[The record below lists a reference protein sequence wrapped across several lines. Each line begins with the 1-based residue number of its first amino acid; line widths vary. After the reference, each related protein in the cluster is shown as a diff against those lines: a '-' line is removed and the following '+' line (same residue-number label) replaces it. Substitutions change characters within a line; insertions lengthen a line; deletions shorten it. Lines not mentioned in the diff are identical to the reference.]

1 MFINFAD
8 CIFGMATETDVN
20 DFVSLIDKRIEW
32 MEQNGIKQWNLFGY
46 KQRYFFAY
54 FKREA
59 DLGHMYVLKD
69 NDSRIIA
76 GAVLLESDPRWQQND
91 PQKPSL
97 YVHNF
102 ASLLCV
108 KGAGK
113 ELLRRIEFLAL
124 QKKKVCVRLDVIISN
139 DKLNSCYNDMGY
151 YLIGTIVEGEYHGN
165 LREKTL
171 NG

>member
-8 CIFGMATETDVN
+8 CIFAKAAETDVK

-32 MEQNGIKQWNLFGY
+32 MEQNDIKQWNSFGY
-46 KQRYFFAY
+46 KQRYSYAY

-59 DLGHMYVLKD
+59 DSGHLYVLRD

-76 GAVLLESDPRWQQND
+76 GAVLLESDPRWQKND

-102 ASLLCV
+102 ASLLSV

-113 ELLRRIEFLAL
+113 ELLRKIECLAL
-124 QKKKVCVRLDVIISN
+124 QKMKVCVRLDVIISN
-139 DKLNSCYNDMGY
+139 DKLNSWYDDMGY